1 MGLLRVIFMGTA
13 EFSCPSLRR
22 LAADSRLQVLAVVTQ
37 PDRPKGR
44 DLQLTPSPVKALAL
58 ELNLPVLQPAKAR
71 DPQFIAELAALQ
83 PDLIIVVAYGQILP
97 AAILDLPRH
106 GCLNIHGSLLPK
118 YRGAAPVQWAVANGE
133 SETGVCIMQLD
144 PGLDTGPVLAVATTP
159 IAPEDDAGTLLHRLA
174 ELGAELLLRT
184 IPSWV
189 AGEIKPQPQP
199 AEGATYAAKIRKEDG
214 LVDWQLPAE
223 VLERRLRAFQPW
235 PGLYSFLMPASGRP
249 MLVKFWKARVEEAS
263 GEPGQILSFDRS
275 GLVIACGRGALRIL
289 ELQREGGRRQTAE
302 QSLAGAVVLFSPG
315 TRLGNPPAA

>member
-1 MGLLRVIFMGTA
+1 MGPLRVIFMGTA
-13 EFSCPSLRR
+13 DFSCPSLRR
-22 LAADSRLQVLAVVTQ
+22 LAAEPGLQVLAVVTQ

-58 ELNLPVLQPAKAR
+58 QLNLPVLQPAKAR

-83 PDLIIVVAYGQILP
+83 PDLIIVIAYGQILP

-118 YRGAAPVQWAVANGE
+118 YRGAAPIQWAVANGE
-133 SETGVCIMQLD
+133 TETGVAIMQMD

-159 IAPEDDAGTLLHRLA
+159 IGPEDDSGTLLHRLA
-174 ELGAELLLRT
+174 DLGAELLLRT
-184 IPSWV
+184 IPRWV

-214 LVDWQLPAE
+214 LVDWQMPAE

-235 PGLYSFLMPASGRP
+235 PGLYSYLAAETGRP
-249 MLVKFWKARVEEAS
+249 VLVKFWKARVEEA
-263 GEPGQILSFDRS
+263 GGTPGQILSFDRS
-275 GLVIACGRGALRIL
+275 GLVIACGRGALRVL

-302 QSLAGAVVLFSPG
+302 QCLAGAAAMFSPG
-315 TRLGNPPAA
+315 TRLGNPPAS